1 MKAPVVY
8 LDKRERYFPSDIQA
22 QLNNTYPAIDF
33 TPIPSDPS
41 FLLSDLDQLN
51 LLGNCT
57 LKNLQACPIYLT
69 SKANVTANPQ
79 WLYGTK
85 PDPVIYDTVGA
96 RSNVVIVNDHGA
108 GVVDAFY
115 MYFYAFNLGNTVSG
129 QTLGNHVGDWEHT
142 MIRFRDGTP
151 TAMWF
156 SQHDVQ

>member
-1 MKAPVVY
+1 MV
-8 LDKRERYFPSDIQA
+8 
-22 QLNNTYPAIDF
+22 
-33 TPIPSDPS
+33 
-41 FLLSDLDQLN
+41 
-51 LLGNCT
+51 GNCT
-57 LKNLQACPIYLT
+57 LKNLQSCPIYLT
-69 SKANVTANPQ
+69 SKTNVTANPL

-85 PDPVIYDTVGA
+85 PDPVIHDTVGA
-96 RSNVVIVNDHGA
+96 RSNVVIVNDHGG